1 VIYRW
6 EFNSSEEEAAAL
18 LMPIEGQRALVAF
31 MDALVFDPYDYA
43 RTKDEPVGRNMRFL
57 DFGASG
63 QVVVLIDERND
74 LVLIVQVAW
83 V

>member
-1 VIYRW
+1 VVYRW
-6 EFNSSEEEAAAL
+6 EFNNPDQETEAL
-18 LMPIEGQRALVAF
+18 LMPVDGQRALVAF
-31 MDALVFDPYDYA
+31 MDALVFDPFNYA

-63 QVVVLIDERND
+63 QVVILIDERND
-74 LVLIVQVAW
+74 LVLIVDSTW